1 MHVDLHQAMRQ
12 IIDKSLLGELPVHEE
27 QTLRE
32 HLATCDSCREY
43 LDTSNRVIA
52 GLGGFSFEVNP
63 ELQGKVMASLAQRA
77 QQLELSTARRPMGW
91 IYLAA
96 IVLTV
101 AGSLAA
107 ERLSRLLVGPLHLHG
122 APLESGVVA
131 LWIVPSLCF
140 CLLFPVLHRLA
151 AGEKGISQ

>member
-1 MHVDLHQAMRQ
+1 MHVDLHQVMRQ
-12 IIDKSLLGELPVHEE
+12 IIDKSLLGELPAHEE

-32 HLATCDSCREY
+32 HVATCDSCREY
-43 LDTSNRVIA
+43 LDNSNRVVA

-63 ELQGKVMASLAQRA
+63 ELQHKVMASLTRRA
-77 QQLELSTARRPMGW
+77 QQLELSTEHKPMVW

-96 IVLTV
+96 LVLTV
-101 AGSLAA
+101 AGSLVA
-107 ERLSRLLVGPLHLHG
+107 EQMSGLLGGVLHLQAGPLK
-122 APLESGVVA
+122 SSVVA

-151 AGEKGISQ
+151 AGEKGIS

>member
-32 HLATCDSCREY
+32 HLATCDRCREY
-43 LDTSNRVIA
+43 LETSNRVVA

-63 ELQGKVMASLAQRA
+63 DLHDKVMASLTQRA
-77 QQLELSTARRPMGW
+77 QQLELGAERRPVGW
-91 IYLAA
+91 IYLSAL
-96 IVLTV
+96 VLTV
-101 AGSLAA
+101 TGSFFA
-107 ERLSRLLVGPLHLHG
+107 ERLSGFLGGALHLQAGPLK
-122 APLESGVVA
+122 SGVLA
-131 LWIVPSLCF
+131 FWIVPSLCF